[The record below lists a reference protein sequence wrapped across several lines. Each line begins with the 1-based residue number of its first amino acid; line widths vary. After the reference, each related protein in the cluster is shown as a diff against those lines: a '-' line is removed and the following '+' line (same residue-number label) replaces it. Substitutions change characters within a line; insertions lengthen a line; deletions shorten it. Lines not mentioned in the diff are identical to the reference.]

1 MAFVQA
7 GGSAVHYVEHGP
19 ARPNGGRT
27 LVALHG
33 FTADHRMMVPALEPV
48 LATRSGWRRLYL
60 DLPGMGRT
68 TAPDALGG
76 TDDVLAIVT
85 AAIDAL
91 VDGPYAVAGLSY
103 GGHLATGL
111 AGRPDARVSALALL
125 APMVVAAHAERD
137 VPGPQVRHE
146 EPGLVYADDEAL
158 GEVGVV
164 RTAETLRRSRE
175 EIDVAIAVADRAAL
189 DRIEASYGGSFSP
202 PERFAGP
209 GARDH
214 RTPGSHRRLR
224 RSAAPVRRVAPMHA
238 RPGARPRRP
247 QPAPRATQPVR
258 GAGAEWLERVE
269 GRSPDAESG
278 HSASQIQDQVHR
290 FKRHQSCDRLQ
301 GEVRFQVGDERRA
314 RRRRASATRRAVS
327 GASDHH
333 HRLDGS
339 RSFARPGDLLRHI
352 TIVLEEPPG
361 RSAFSRRSA
370 ARTGTSRRRPT

>member
-19 ARPNGGRT
+19 ARPTGGRT

-48 LATRSGWRRLYL
+48 FATRTGWRRLYL

-85 AAIDAL
+85 AAIDTL

-137 VPGPQVRHE
+137 VPGLEVRHE

-209 GARDH
+209 ALVITGRQDH
-214 RTPGSHRRLR
+214 IVGFGDQLR
-224 RSAAPVRRVAPMHA
+224 RFA
-238 RPGARPRRP
+238 RWPRCTL
-247 QPAPRATQPVR
+247 AVLDRAGHNLHLEQRSLFEALV
-258 GAGAEWLERVE
+258 AEWLERVE
-269 GRSPDAESG
+269 ETLA
-278 HSASQIQDQVHR
+278 
-290 FKRHQSCDRLQ
+290 
-301 GEVRFQVGDERRA
+301 
-314 RRRRASATRRAVS
+314 
-327 GASDHH
+327 
-333 HRLDGS
+333 
-339 RSFARPGDLLRHI
+339 
-352 TIVLEEPPG
+352 
-361 RSAFSRRSA
+361 
-370 ARTGTSRRRPT
+370 